1 MRKKRLHAATV
12 ILGSILALAIAFSQF
27 LTPESVSTAKKVKTE
42 QTENQAEN
50 ETGTYISLPSF
61 SLPAPVHVEVNLNP
75 YFLFDIFF
83 ERDVDENHVEEDL
96 FFADRFF
103 ETMFRVIISP
113 NAP

>member
-1 MRKKRLHAATV
+1 MRKKRLHTV
-12 ILGSILALAIAFSQF
+12 TVVLGSILALAIVFSQF
-27 LTPESVSTAKKVKTE
+27 LADESVSTAKKIKTE
-42 QTENQAEN
+42 QTDNKTEN

-75 YFLFDIFF
+75 YCLFEIFF
-83 ERDVDENHVEEDL
+83 EEDIDENHVQEDL